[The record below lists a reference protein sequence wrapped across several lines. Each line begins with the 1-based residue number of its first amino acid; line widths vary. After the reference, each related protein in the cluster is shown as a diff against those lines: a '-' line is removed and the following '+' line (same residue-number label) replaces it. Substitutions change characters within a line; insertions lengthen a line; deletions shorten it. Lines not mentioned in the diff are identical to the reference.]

1 MSKYAKPKRSV
12 QNFNADNF
20 EASLIETTNDVLKIT
35 KNETQT
41 KMGFYY
47 TPDFHYTSTPISNFI
62 STNNLEQILDGNM
75 NFINSG
81 SYHIRYL
88 INLRPRLTG
97 DVVLKCA
104 NSPYKQFFKIE
115 SAIYKQVSW
124 EGLVYFNANEKL
136 EFYFNTTGNGTYV
149 APDGDLRVM
158 NSVLFIQQIS
168 SQNVLMV

>member
-1 MSKYAKPKRSV
+1 
-12 QNFNADNF
+12 
-20 EASLIETTNDVLKIT
+20 
-35 KNETQT
+35 
-41 KMGFYY
+41 
-47 TPDFHYTSTPISNFI
+47 
-62 STNNLEQILDGNM
+62 LEQILDGNM

-124 EGLVYFNANEKL
+124 EGLVHFNANEKL

-149 APDGDLRVM
+149 VPDGDLRVM

>member
-20 EASLIETTNDVLKIT
+20 EASLIETTKDVLKIT

-75 NFINSG
+75 RFINSG

-88 INLRPRLTG
+88 MNLRPRLTANI
-97 DVVLKCA
+97 VLSCS
-104 NSPYKQFFKIE
+104 NSSLEQTIKTE
-115 SAIYKQVSW
+115 ATIYKQISW
-124 EGLVYFNANEKL
+124 EGLVHFNASEKL
-136 EFYFNTTGNGTYV
+136 EFYFNTLGGGTYIV
-149 APDGDLRVM
+149 PDGDLRVM
-158 NSVLFIQQIS
+158 NSVLFTQLIS
-168 SQNVLMV
+168 SQNVLV